1 MAKQIYSFSQLCQ
14 EDQVALLKGGCIEL
28 MVLRS
33 VMNYDTEKQTWQ
45 VIVRVFRRNWMK
57 YCNPDSGLFLPQ
69 SREQWR
75 PEGGFPAR
83 GQLVRGASQ
92 VGFCAIFMS
101 SGDIIMFV
109 LGLPHHFAAFGKMM
123 KISSYFSLQ
132 SLCSPLTGQTPCI
145 TMLSKKSRF
154 EELQLNTQNL
164 QKHFFSQDG
173 YFYLLQRYLQT
184 KFAGCQAQEIFL
196 TLTGKL
202 LELHRLNDA
211 HTKVNHEK

>member
-1 MAKQIYSFSQLCQ
+1 
-14 EDQVALLKGGCIEL
+14 
-28 MVLRS
+28 
-33 VMNYDTEKQTWQ
+33 
-45 VIVRVFRRNWMK
+45 
-57 YCNPDSGLFLPQ
+57 
-69 SREQWR
+69 
-75 PEGGFPAR
+75 
-83 GQLVRGASQ
+83 
-92 VGFCAIFMS
+92 MS
-101 SGDIIMFV
+101 SGDVNMFV
-109 LGLPHHFAAFGKMM
+109 LGLRHHFAAFGKMM

-132 SLCSPLTGQTPCI
+132 SLFSPLTGQTPCI

-211 HTKVNHEK
+211 HTKVNHGKILQNCHLYVTSSLWKSTRSRSSHCWLKYLTWTNKTGLFEFECIYACFLQFYLINQIYVTGFDR